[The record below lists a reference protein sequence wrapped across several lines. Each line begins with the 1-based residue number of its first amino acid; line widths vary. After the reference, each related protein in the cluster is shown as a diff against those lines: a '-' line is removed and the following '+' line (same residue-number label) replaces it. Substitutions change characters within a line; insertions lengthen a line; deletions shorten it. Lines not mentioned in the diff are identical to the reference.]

1 MLPPA
6 PVTFSTT
13 TVWPRLFVIRS
24 AMIRAIVSVGPPAEN
39 GTTIATGRAGKFCAD
54 ATPKQDITAAAKS
67 RRLFMAPPLGHMVTL
82 PGFILES
89 RAETKLMNR
98 LWRLMAAGL
107 ALAAA
112 AAALPAAAQ
121 SYPSEPIRLVSPFPP
136 GGSVDVVGR
145 LLATKLSDS
154 MGQQMV
160 VDNRSGASGV
170 IGTEVVMNAPPD
182 GYTLLINTIP
192 FVTNQFLMP
201 RAPYDPLR
209 DFVSISLVASS
220 PSLVTVHPSVPARSI
235 QELVA
240 LAKSKPGQLYYSAAG
255 VGTNPH
261 IAGELFNL
269 LAEVNIVAV
278 QYKGGGPADTALIA
292 GEVAATFGNI
302 SQEIAFVK
310 AGRMRALAV
319 TGTKR
324 NPAMPELPTV
334 VEAAPEGPLR
344 GYEFETWYVVAA
356 PKGTPRAIVD
366 TVNSHIRKALSA
378 PDQVKFWE
386 ERGLTVIASTPEAAA
401 AHLES
406 EQKKWQRVIKERG
419 IKAE

>member
-1 MLPPA
+1 M
-6 PVTFSTT
+6 
-13 TVWPRLFVIRS
+13 
-24 AMIRAIVSVGPPAEN
+24 
-39 GTTIATGRAGKFCAD
+39 
-54 ATPKQDITAAAKS
+54 
-67 RRLFMAPPLGHMVTL
+67 H
-82 PGFILES
+82 
-89 RAETKLMNR
+89 R
-98 LWRLMAAGL
+98 LWSLMAAGL

-121 SYPSEPIRLVSPFPP
+121 SYPSKAIRLVSPFPP

-145 LLATKLSDS
+145 LLAAKLSER

-170 IGTEVVMNAPPD
+170 IGTEVVMSSPPD

-192 FVTNQFLMP
+192 FVSNQFLMP

-220 PSLVTVHPSVPARSI
+220 PSFVTVHPSLPVRSI
-235 QELVA
+235 QELIA

-269 LAEVNIVAV
+269 LADVNIVAV
-278 QYKGGGPADTALIA
+278 QFKGGGPADTAVIA
-292 GEVAATFGNI
+292 GEVGVTFGNI
-302 SQEIAFVK
+302 SQEIGYVK

-319 TGTKR
+319 TSAKR

-334 VEAAPEGPLR
+334 AEAAPEGPLR
-344 GYEFETWYVVAA
+344 GYEFDTWFVVAA

-366 TVNSHIRKALSA
+366 TLNSHIRKALTA
-378 PDQVKFWE
+378 PDQVKFYE
-386 ERGLTVIASTPEAAA
+386 ERGLTVIASTPEEAA
-401 AHLES
+401 AHLEK
-406 EQKKWQRVIKERG
+406 EQKKWGRVIKERG
-419 IKAE
+419 IKAQ

>member
-1 MLPPA
+1 MKS
-6 PVTFSTT
+6 FC
-13 TVWPRLFVIRS
+13 RLV
-24 AMIRAIVSVGPPAEN
+24 
-39 GTTIATGRAGKFCAD
+39 
-54 ATPKQDITAAAKS
+54 
-67 RRLFMAPPLGHMVTL
+67 
-82 PGFILES
+82 
-89 RAETKLMNR
+89 
-98 LWRLMAAGL
+98 AAGL

-112 AAALPAAAQ
+112 TGVLPALAQ
-121 SYPSEPIRLVSPFPP
+121 SYPSKAIRLVSPFPP

-145 LLATKLSDS
+145 LLAAKLSEAL
-154 MGQQMV
+154 GQPMV

-170 IGTEVVMNAPPD
+170 IGTEVVMNSPPD

-220 PSLVTVHPSVPARSI
+220 PSFVTVHPSLPVRSI
-235 QELVA
+235 QELIA
-240 LAKSKPGQLYYSAAG
+240 LAKAKPGQLFYSAAG

-269 LAEVNIVAV
+269 LAGVNIVAV
-278 QYKGGGPADTALIA
+278 QFKGGGPADTALMA
-292 GEVAATFGNI
+292 GEVAVTFGNI
-302 SQEIAFVK
+302 SQEIGYVK

-319 TGTKR
+319 TSAKR

-334 VEAAPEGPLR
+334 AEAAPEGPLR
-344 GYEFETWYVVAA
+344 GYEFDTWFVVAA

-366 TVNSHIRKALSA
+366 TLNSHIRKTLAA
-378 PDQVKFWE
+378 PDQAKFYE
-386 ERGLTVIASTPEAAA
+386 ERGLSVIASTPEEAA

-406 EQKKWQRVIKERG
+406 EQKKWARVIKERG

>member
-1 MLPPA
+1 
-6 PVTFSTT
+6 
-13 TVWPRLFVIRS
+13 
-24 AMIRAIVSVGPPAEN
+24 
-39 GTTIATGRAGKFCAD
+39 
-54 ATPKQDITAAAKS
+54 
-67 RRLFMAPPLGHMVTL
+67 
-82 PGFILES
+82 
-89 RAETKLMNR
+89 
-98 LWRLMAAGL
+98 MAA

-112 AAALPAAAQ
+112 TLALPAAAQ
-121 SYPSEPIRLVSPFPP
+121 SYPSKAIRLVSPFPP

-145 LLATKLSDS
+145 LLAAKLSES

-170 IGTEVVMNAPPD
+170 IGTEAVMNSPPD

-220 PSLVTVHPSVPARSI
+220 PSLVTVHPSLPVRSI
-235 QELVA
+235 QELIA
-240 LAKSKPGQLYYSAAG
+240 LARAKPGQLFYSAAG

-269 LAEVNIVAV
+269 LADVNIVAV
-278 QYKGGGPADTALIA
+278 QFKGGGPADTALIA
-292 GEVAATFGNI
+292 GEVGVTFGNI
-302 SQEIAFVK
+302 SQEIGFVK

-319 TGTKR
+319 TSAKR

-334 VEAAPEGPLR
+334 AEAGPEGPLR
-344 GYEFETWYVVAA
+344 GYEFETWFVVAA

-366 TVNSHIRKALSA
+366 TLNSHIRKVLAA
-378 PDQVKFWE
+378 PDQAKFYE
-386 ERGLTVIASTPEAAA
+386 ERGLTVIASTPEEAA

-406 EQKKWQRVIKERG
+406 EQKKWARVIKERG